1 MKLTEKK
8 TRIIITIFVILFI
21 LTLGFLYLFLSNL
34 ITEKQTEI
42 LTSKRDI
49 AVEKIED
56 EFSNIGS
63 VLYSVAS
70 TIRTSE
76 EETNLKDLF
85 IDIEDNNEIIL
96 QMYYGR
102 PDKSY
107 VISTDFEEPDGF
119 DITTRPWYV
128 KGLNSEDLAYTDA
141 YIDFIY
147 ESTIMT
153 VVYPVYDEDQL
164 LGVIGADIEL
174 NTITG
179 FVQDFISEDI
189 GYAFV
194 IDSSGNVLA
203 HTNLVSETTL
213 TTYEEYD
220 LDYQLFTGDQGVTE
234 MIKTNDLTGKIAY
247 GSIENSGFIFGVFM
261 NRAELNQSVG
271 ALTFILTSTLAI
283 LLAIGTVIILI
294 YHNFIKRPLK
304 ALIKDINQIDISEN
318 PDFRMKA
325 SNQTKFK
332 NARIALNNLIE
343 VSVGY
348 QKQLKKSMEDLSLEV
363 QKFETLL
370 SSSSDIV
377 YIIDTNKKYL
387 GVYGN
392 GLDLLGVE
400 EEDMIGKTHKEVFGK
415 RFDKER
421 EEQYNRALEGEKV
434 LFSWEVESDDKTYYF
449 ENVIN
454 PMYNNKNEIIGA
466 VGVARDITEQEN
478 RYQELVYISTH
489 DYLTDLYNRKIYDKR
504 LEELNEK
511 EEYPFVVINLDLN
524 GLKIIND
531 AYGHEYGDIA
541 LKKTAKILNSITE
554 EEDIVCRVS
563 GDEFSV
569 IMPQAEKKA
578 ADEFKKELLSQCKQT
593 FIKDINLS
601 IAIGYIVQVDN
612 SLTLNE
618 IRKRAEND
626 MYRQKILERKS
637 VKNKAISAILKTLTD
652 KYELEK
658 QHSKRVTN
666 LSVKLG
672 KALGLE
678 NDAIKELSQA
688 AMFHDIGKISLPD
701 DILNKPGKL
710 TEEEYDIVKTHT
722 TIGYDILHTADEYS
736 ELAIH
741 ASSHHERYDGKG
753 YPNGLK
759 GKNIPFFSRIISI
772 TDAYE
777 AMTANRPYRKK
788 MPKAKATKEI
798 IENAGTQ
805 FDPDLAKTFVKK
817 VLNKEWKK

>member
-1 MKLTEKK
+1 MKLSEKTTK
-8 TRIIITIFVILFI
+8 IIIVIFIALFI
-21 LTLGFLYLFLSNL
+21 LTLGFLYVFLSNL
-34 ITEKQTEI
+34 ISDKQTEI
-42 LTSKRDI
+42 LTLKRDL
-49 AVEKIED
+49 AVEKIE
-56 EFSNIGS
+56 EEYTNIGF

-76 EETNLKDLF
+76 DESNLEDLLVD
-85 IDIEDNNEIIL
+85 IDDNNEIIL
-96 QMYYGR
+96 QMFYGR
-102 PDKSY
+102 PDKTY
-107 VISTDFEEPDGF
+107 VITTDFTEPPGF
-119 DITTRPWYV
+119 DVTTRPWYI
-128 KGLNSEDLAYTDA
+128 KGANSEGLAYTDA
-141 YIDFIY
+141 YIDLIY

-153 VVYPVYDEDQL
+153 VVYPVYDNGAL

-194 IDSSGNVLA
+194 IDSSANVLA
-203 HTNLVSETTL
+203 HTNLVSETVLMTC
-213 TTYEEYD
+213 EDYD
-220 LDYQLFTGDQGVTE
+220 INHLLFTQNQGVTKMTE
-234 MIKTNDLTGKIAY
+234 SGDLTGKIAY
-247 GSIENSGFIFGVFM
+247 GEIENSDFTFGLFM
-261 NRAELNQSVG
+261 TRAELNQSVG
-271 ALTFILTSTLAI
+271 TLTFILTSTFAI
-283 LLAIGTVIILI
+283 LLAIGAVIILI
-294 YHNFIKRPLK
+294 YHNFIRRPLN
-304 ALIKDINQIDISEN
+304 ALIKDINQIDIAKN
-318 PDFRMKA
+318 PEFRMEV
-325 SNQTKFK
+325 SNQTQFK
-332 NARIALNNLIE
+332 DARIALNNLIE
-343 VSVGY
+343 VSVSY
-348 QKQLKKSMEDLSLEV
+348 QKQLEKSMQELSLEV

-377 YIIDTNKKYL
+377 YVIDKNKRYI

-392 GLDLLGVE
+392 GLEILGVKE
-400 EEDMIGKTHKEVFGK
+400 ADIIGKTHEEVFG
-415 RFDKER
+415 DVYSKER
-421 EEQYNRALEGEKV
+421 EKQYEKV
-434 LFSWEVESDDKTYYF
+434 LNGESMIYSWDIERNNKTYYF

-478 RYQELVYISTH
+478 RYKELLYISTH
-489 DYLTDLYNRKIYDKR
+489 DYLTDLYNRKIYDKELENLYN
-504 LEELNEK
+504 LEEF
-511 EEYPFVVINLDLN
+511 PFVVINLDLN

-541 LKKTAKILNSITE
+541 LKKTAKILNDITRN
-554 EEDIVCRVS
+554 EDVVCRVS

-578 ADEFKKELLSQCKQT
+578 AEEFKNNLLLKCKQT

-601 IAIGYIVQVDN
+601 IAVGYIVQVDN

-618 IRKRAEND
+618 IRKRAENN
-626 MYRQKILERKS
+626 MYRQKIVERKS

-658 QHSKRVTN
+658 KHSKRVTT

-672 KALGLE
+672 RALEL
-678 NDAIKELSQA
+678 DTHSLKELSQA

-701 DILNKPGKL
+701 NILNKPGKL
-710 TEEEYDIVKTHT
+710 TEEEYEIVKTHT

-741 ASSHHERYDGKG
+741 ASSHHERFDGKG

-772 TDAYE
+772 ADAYE
-777 AMTANRPYRKK
+777 AMTADRPYRKK
-788 MPKAKATKEI
+788 MSKAKAVQEI
-798 IENAGTQ
+798 IDNAGTQ
-805 FDPDLAKTFVKK
+805 FDLDLAKIFVEK
-817 VLNKEWKK
+817 VLKSEWK